1 MNMLHSLLG
10 GVESDARKGQLRRA
24 LRNKKCLRVLEAHSP
39 LSALVAEHAAI
50 QDDTRGERVIYDAL
64 WSSSLTDSTLL
75 GKPDIEMINIRNR
88 VSNFN
93 DIFEVTT
100 TPLIVDG
107 DTGGKV
113 EHFVINVRSLERIG
127 VAAVIIE
134 DKIGLKK
141 NSLLGTDVY
150 QQQDSIE
157 NFCHKIRSGKAAQVG
172 DDFMIIARIESLILD
187 AGMDDALERAA
198 AYVDA
203 GADGIMI
210 HSRRTTPGEVLQFA
224 EQFRTKFPD
233 VTLVCVPTSYAATH
247 FSQLEDAGF
256 NIVIYANHM
265 LRSAYVAMQKVASE
279 ILRCG
284 RTLEIEPYCT
294 RIDEIL
300 DLIPGTR

>member
-1 MNMLHSLLG
+1 MLQSLLR
-10 GVESDARKGQLRRA
+10 GVESDVRKGQLRRA

-50 QDDTRGERVIYDAL
+50 VDKGERVIYDAL

-127 VAAVIIE
+127 VSAVIIE
-134 DKIGLKK
+134 DKVGLKK

-157 NFCHKIRSGKAAQVG
+157 NFCHKIRSGKAAQSG

-210 HSRRTTPGEVLQFA
+210 HSRSKTPAEVLKFA
-224 EQFRTKFPD
+224 ARFRAVFPD
-233 VTLVCVPTSYAATH
+233 VTLVCVPTSYASTH
-247 FSQLEDAGF
+247 FSQLEEAGF

-265 LRSAYVAMQKVASE
+265 LRSAYVAMQKVANE

-294 RIDEIL
+294 KIDEIL

>member
-1 MNMLHSLLG
+1 MPYSQSERTG
-10 GVESDARKGQLRRA
+10 RITTRTQLRRS
-24 LRNKKCLRVLEAHSP
+24 LTSKKCLRVLEAHSP
-39 LSALVAEHAAI
+39 LSALIVERAVVRDDAAS
-50 QDDTRGERVIYDAL
+50 TPVTYDAL

-75 GKPDIEMINIRNR
+75 GKPDIEVINIKNR
-88 VSNFN
+88 MLNFS

-107 DTGGKV
+107 DTGGKT
-113 EHFVINVRSLERIG
+113 EHFAINVRSLERIG

-157 NFCHKIRSGKAAQVG
+157 GFCHKIRSGKAAQAN

-187 AGMDDALERAA
+187 AGMDDAMTRAI

-210 HSRRTTPGEVLQFA
+210 HSRRATPDEVFQFA
-224 EQFRTKFPD
+224 ALFRARFSGVP
-233 VTLVCVPTSYAATH
+233 LVCVPTSYTATH
-247 FSQLEDAGF
+247 FTQLEEAGF

-265 LRSAYVAMQKVASE
+265 LRSAYVAMRTVASE

-294 RIDEIL
+294 GIDELL

>member
-1 MNMLHSLLG
+1 MHYSQLNRIG
-10 GVESDARKGQLRRA
+10 TDTKRPRLRRA
-24 LRNKKCLRVLEAHSP
+24 LENKQCLRVIEAHSP
-39 LSALVAEHAAI
+39 LSALVV
-50 QDDTRGERVIYDAL
+50 ERTLVRSDADSGSIIYDAL

-75 GKPDIEMINIRNR
+75 GKPDIEVINIKNR
-88 VSNFN
+88 LSTFN

-107 DTGGKV
+107 DTGGKT
-113 EHFVINVRSLERIG
+113 EHFVLNVRSLERIG

-157 NFCHKIRSGKAAQVG
+157 GFCHKIRSGKAAQVES
-172 DDFMIIARIESLILD
+172 DFMIIARIESLILD
-187 AGMDDALERAA
+187 AGMDDAMARAV

-210 HSRRTTPGEVLQFA
+210 HSRRKTSDEVFEFA
-224 EQFRTKFPD
+224 ALFRARFTD
-233 VTLVCVPTSYAATH
+233 VPLVCVPTSYAATH

-265 LRSAYVAMQKVASE
+265 LRSAYVAMRTVASE

-284 RTLEIEPYCT
+284 RTLEIEPNCAGM
-294 RIDEIL
+294 DELL